1 MMTIQIIN
9 TNSLIKTTAGIV
21 HDMLYQSKG
30 MTALMLSI
38 EAGHGIDPCVM
49 PMQVIYYVR
58 SGNGSIFVGE
68 EQSKITSG
76 EIVVVDAGETR
87 RIQAETD
94 MSVLAFQF
102 ANTNPS

>member
-1 MMTIQIIN
+1 MMTTQIIN
-9 TNSLIKTTAGIV
+9 TNSLIKPTTGTV
-21 HDMLYQSKG
+21 HEMLYQSKG

-38 EAGHGIDPCVM
+38 EAGYRIESCVM
-49 PMQVIYYVR
+49 PMQVLYYVR

-76 EIVVVDAGETR
+76 EIVVVNAGEAR
-87 RIQAETD
+87 SIQAETD

-102 ANTNPS
+102 MNNNQV

>member
-1 MMTIQIIN
+1 MTIQIIN
-9 TNSLIKTTAGIV
+9 TNSLIKIAKGTV
-21 HDMLYQSKG
+21 HEMLYQSKG

-38 EAGHGIDPCVM
+38 EAGYRIEPCVM

-58 SGNGSIFVGE
+58 SGNGSIIVGD

-76 EIVVVDAGETR
+76 EIVVVNAGETR
-87 RIQAETD
+87 SIDAETD

-102 ANTNPS
+102 MNNNQA